1 MLTALHSK
9 LNIKVTSWMKNGV
22 TDCIPSYALY
32 KLTNYFSYCC
42 DCFQRLE
49 KPSDTQQWRR
59 STEVR
64 WREQVPGDESFT
76 SRCARLF
83 SASPTPLLFH
93 PPKRDKESFPNT
105 QLARSFTIFRQK
117 PPLKQAVPFKWQQAD
132 QLRCKRS
139 GLLASD

>member
-9 LNIKVTSWMKNGV
+9 LNIKVISRTKNRV

-59 STEVR
+59 STEVS
-64 WREQVPGDESFT
+64 WREQVPGDESST
-76 SRCARLF
+76 SCCARLF
-83 SASPTPLLFH
+83 STSPTPLLFH
-93 PPKRDKESFPNT
+93 PQKRDNGSFQRHNLPGLS
-105 QLARSFTIFRQK
+105 QSSYRSHLRNRLS
-117 PPLKQAVPFKWQQAD
+117 PLN
-132 QLRCKRS
+132 
-139 GLLASD
+139 ASRLTSRVISK